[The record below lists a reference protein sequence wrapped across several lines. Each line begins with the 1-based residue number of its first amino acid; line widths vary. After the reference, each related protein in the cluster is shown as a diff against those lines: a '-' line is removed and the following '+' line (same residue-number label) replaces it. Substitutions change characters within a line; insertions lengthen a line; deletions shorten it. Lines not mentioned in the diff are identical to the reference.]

1 MLLNLAKSDYFYQL
15 FERIKWKTME
25 ANLTKTE
32 ITINLFICLNSN
44 LLNLF
49 LFTSMF
55 QNLQLHNA
63 QNGRHWFRKY
73 DKEANFYI
81 FIIQVVPQNISDIFY
96 LKKSFAF
103 FNSRKKEI

>member
-44 LLNLF
+44 LLYLF

-55 QNLQLHNA
+55 LLEMQ
-63 QNGRHWFRKY
+63 
-73 DKEANFYI
+73 
-81 FIIQVVPQNISDIFY
+81 
-96 LKKSFAF
+96 KKDRVSI
-103 FNSRKKEI
+103 N